1 MKNIK
6 LFLIVAAIMLSG
18 CGGGGSDG
26 GGGGGTSAVA
36 PSSIVGKFYKMTITS
51 GSGFFATTGTYTVS
65 FSANQNIYT
74 VKGDG
79 VNVADSA
86 GTYTYS
92 ASGSNGTVSVVDSLI
107 GNGAFSLT
115 FASTTSGTF
124 VATAASDPNSSQ
136 SGSFTE

>member
-1 MKNIK
+1 M
-6 LFLIVAAIMLSG
+6 LIVFAITLSG
-18 CGGGGSDG
+18 CGGGG
-26 GGGGGTSAVA
+26 GTTAVA
-36 PSSIVGKFYKMTITS
+36 PSSIAGKFYKMTISS
-51 GSGFFATTGTYTVS
+51 GSGFYATTGTYTVS

-79 VNVADSA
+79 INVVDSA

-92 ASGSNGTVSVVDSLI
+92 ASGSNGSVSIVDSVV

-115 FASTTSGTF
+115 FTSATSGTF